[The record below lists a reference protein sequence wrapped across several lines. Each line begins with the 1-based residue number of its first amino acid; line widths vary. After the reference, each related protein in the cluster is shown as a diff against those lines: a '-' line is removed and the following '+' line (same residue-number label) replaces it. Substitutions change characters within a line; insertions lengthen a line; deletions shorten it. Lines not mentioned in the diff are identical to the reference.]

1 MSDTS
6 PGTSATPGT
15 PGTPGTSGATGAGA
29 MLRAARE
36 KQGLHIAA
44 LAAAIKVSPRKL
56 DALEHDRWH
65 ELPDATF
72 TRALAQTVCRT
83 LKIDARP
90 VLDKLPPAA
99 STTLEPSDARLNE
112 PFRER
117 PGREEPGFAAT
128 AVRPMVWGA
137 AALMV
142 AAVAVYLLPAD
153 LWSRLA
159 TPTPGV
165 AQVVAPGVAQ
175 IVAQVVA
182 QVPAPA
188 ANPDPAIAPVPA
200 AASAAIGAVAS
211 SASAALVDAATVT
224 APAAASA
231 PMTPAVSVSTPV
243 AVVLSPQPVQPA
255 IPAVA
260 PALPLMAPAP
270 SASGV
275 VQLRTSKASW
285 IEARDAR
292 GATLLSRT
300 VLPGESVA
308 LDGKLPIRMTIGN
321 ASATQ
326 LAFRGNA
333 IDLTPSTRDN
343 IARVELQ

>member
-1 MSDTS
+1 MSETNPAAPS
-6 PGTSATPGT
+6 S
-15 PGTPGTSGATGAGA
+15 TGAGA

-90 VLDKLPPAA
+90 VLDKLPPSSATA
-99 STTLEPSDARLNE
+99 LQSQDAGLNE
-112 PFRER
+112 PFRDR
-117 PGREEPGFAAT
+117 PGREEPGFAVT

-153 LWSRLA
+153 WWSRLA
-159 TPTPGV
+159 TPAPV
-165 AQVVAPGVAQ
+165 LAPLVAPVAM
-175 IVAQVVA
+175 
-182 QVPAPA
+182 
-188 ANPDPAIAPVPA
+188 PDPVTTPIPA
-200 AASAAIGAVAS
+200 AASASAAVVGVASGGSAASAVA
-211 SASAALVDAATVT
+211 AAIT
-224 APAAASA
+224 APAAASVPA
-231 PMTPAVSVSTPV
+231 LPASSTTTPVPV
-243 AVVLSPQPVQPA
+243 AVAAVPLAQPPTP
-255 IPAVA
+255 ITPAVA
-260 PALPLMAPAP
+260 PAPPVVA
-270 SASGV
+270 SATAAVSAL

-292 GATLLSRT
+292 GATLVSRT
-300 VLPGESVA
+300 VLPGESVS
-308 LDGKLPIRMTIGN
+308 LDGRLPIRMTIGN
-321 ASATQ
+321 AAATQ
-326 LAFRGNA
+326 LDFRGEA
-333 IDLTPSTRDN
+333 VDLKPSTRDN